1 MRGSTSRLEREDLE
15 IDLGSHPRPATYLL
29 HDLANPPNRLS
40 LSFLGSITGIR
51 LPPYQA
57 YAKQFCGSNV
67 NAFTPLPGQGQ
78 VLPGYLPPIV
88 LQARPGS
95 ARLEGEQAFLRDPWT
110 HGSLFLQKEVAST
123 RSQREQERS
132 LEQGLL
138 APKVQFLPHC
148 TGPELTTPNQGTG

>member
-88 LQARPGS
+88 LQAR
-95 ARLEGEQAFLRDPWT
+95 
-110 HGSLFLQKEVAST
+110 T
-123 RSQREQERS
+123 RQRPAGRGTSIPQRS
-132 LEQGLL
+132 LDPRFPLSAQGSGFY
-138 APKVQFLPHC
+138 KVTEGARKEFR
-148 TGPELTTPNQGTG
+148 TGPTGS